1 MAKSD
6 RKFLSTADKTQR
18 VLSIPVVV
26 GKDGDVVADFNV
38 HFNAPFAGRI
48 SNVVLGV
55 IENGSD
61 SADPMNVDVDV
72 LIGTT
77 PVSIFTTKPKLDKTA
92 GTGTEDTVA
101 TSTGVTPGVIDVA
114 KDDFD
119 LDERIK
125 VVFNLTITTPVA
137 DYTDMYATI
146 TLVEEGDMDPDPT
159 VAA

>member
-1 MAKSD
+1 MAKAD

-18 VLSIPVVV
+18 VIAVPVVV
-26 GKDGDVVADFNV
+26 GKGGAITADFEA

-48 SNVVLGV
+48 SDVVLIIG
-55 IENGSD
+55 ENGADAS
-61 SADPMNVDVDV
+61 DPMNTELDV

-101 TSTGVTPGVIDVA
+101 TSTGVIVGVIDA
-114 KDDFD
+114 TKDNFA
-119 LDERIK
+119 LNARIK
-125 VVFNLTITTPVA
+125 AVFNLTITTPDTAYA
-137 DYTDMYATI
+137 DTWARI
-146 TLVEEGDMDPDPT
+146 SLVEEGDMDPDPT